1 MASWPGMET
10 LLRYVEAVTVPVPD
24 LDRGLGFYRGL
35 LGHQLVWR
43 DDSIGA
49 VGLRCPDS
57 STEIV
62 LTTRHGYEP
71 NWKVR
76 SADDAAQVFTSH
88 GCRVVAGPHD
98 IPIGRLAVVEDAFG
112 NPLVLLDS
120 TKGKYQTDE
129 HGNVNGVA

>member
-1 MASWPGMET
+1 MAP
-10 LLRYVEAVTVPVPD
+10 LLRYLDAVTVPVPD

-62 LTTRHGYEP
+62 LTTRHNYEP
-71 NWKVR
+71 DWRVR
-76 SADDAAQVFTSH
+76 SADHAARVFASN
-88 GCRVVAGPHD
+88 GGRVVAGPHD
-98 IPIGRLAVVEDAFG
+98 IPIGRLTVVEDAFG
-112 NPLVLLDS
+112 NILVLLDS
-120 TKGKYQTDE
+120 TKGMYQTDN
-129 HGNVNGVA
+129 HGHVTGIA